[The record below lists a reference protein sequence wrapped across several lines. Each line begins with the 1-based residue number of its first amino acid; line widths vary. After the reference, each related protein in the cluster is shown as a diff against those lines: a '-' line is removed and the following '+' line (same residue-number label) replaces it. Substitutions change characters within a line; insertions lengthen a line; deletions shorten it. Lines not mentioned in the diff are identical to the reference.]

1 MQRTATLL
9 VLGLLMAGPALAQ
22 PDRVGQDV
30 VWARDIGSASITLD
44 GMLNEPEWASAE
56 TLQFRWNDPLGFPG
70 SGQFFE
76 TNPFGL
82 TDPADPTDATMYFL
96 RKGNDL
102 YIGMMAQDESVGGA
116 TSLWNFDGIIMAMT
130 NKANRPDD
138 FSELDDYSG
147 FGAVRAEFFYAWFH
161 PADTTDTGMVVPGID
176 PRGFSN
182 FFGVGFGDPMDAER
196 NEEAWDYAT
205 TVDGVANDDFNG
217 GSEFTPD
224 NGYTMEMRI
233 ALDSLGWSLSEPMAR
248 VPISLAVEDAD
259 YGWPQDPEQYVATR
273 TWWQSRWGNNYNE
286 GVAYV
291 AGDPSVTVS
300 SGPAPAYTEPEFTV
314 PSGLN
319 LPEVTVD
326 GMLDE
331 PAWDAIDPQFRL
343 QYQADADFLDANLP
357 GPVAQTNTFYFH
369 PDENPV
375 LDPTIGNISM
385 FYKGSRLY
393 IGLDTDD
400 QAINGSESENTRDGF
415 RLIIRS
421 RDSTI
426 AGLQYAAEHLRLDF
440 SIDSTGAVRFTNAPD
455 ELLVDGVVETGVS
468 FKGASTVA
476 DPSDIDTGYQMEVSI
491 DLSAIGYDG
500 DLESDGAQIYIA
512 LNYFDGDS
520 LEDDAQSYGTRTWIV
535 GERGNGAAI
544 YGYLDPATLVNTAAE
559 GAPGADVL
567 QIGATY
573 PNPSTGLTTLRYEL
587 SRAAEVT
594 VEVFDVLGRRVQRTD
609 GVARAAGVHEAT
621 VDGRALSAGAYVVR
635 VSLADGTTAT
645 GRMLIAR

>member
-9 VLGLLMAGPALAQ
+9 ALALLVAAPALAQ

-30 VWARDIGSASITLD
+30 VWARDVGSATIALDGTLD
-44 GMLNEPEWASAE
+44 EPEWAAAE
-56 TLQFRWNDPLGFPG
+56 SIRIQWDNPLGFPG

-82 TDPADPTDATMYFL
+82 EAPSDPTDATVYFL

-102 YIGMMAQDESVGGA
+102 YIGMEAQDASVGGA

-130 NKANRPDD
+130 NKANRPETFDD
-138 FSELDDYSG
+138 RDDYSG
-147 FGAVRAEFFYAWFH
+147 FGVVRSEFFYAWFH
-161 PADTTDTGMVVPGID
+161 PADTTDTGDVVPGID

-182 FFGVGFGDPMDAER
+182 FFGVGFGDPMDADR
-196 NEEAWDYAT
+196 SEEAWDYAT

-217 GSEFTPD
+217 NATATPD

-233 ALDSLGWSLSEPMAR
+233 ALDSLGWSLSDPMSR
-248 VPISLAVEDAD
+248 VPLSLAVEDAD
-259 YGWPQDPEQYVATR
+259 YAWPQDPAEYVTTR
-273 TWWQSRWGNNYNE
+273 TWWQGRWGNNYNE
-286 GVAYV
+286 GVAFV

-314 PSGLN
+314 PSGTN
-319 LPEVTVD
+319 VPEPTVD
-326 GMLDE
+326 GVLDE
-331 PAWDAIDPQFRL
+331 PAWGVVDPQFRL

-357 GPVAQTNTFYFH
+357 GVVAPTNTFYFH
-369 PDENPV
+369 PDANPV
-375 LDPTIGNISM
+375 LDPTVGNITM
-385 FYKGSRLY
+385 FYRGSKLY

-440 SIDSTGAVRFTNAPD
+440 SIDSTGSVRFTNAPE
-455 ELLVDGVVETGVS
+455 ELMEDGVVETGVS

-476 DPSDIDTGYQMEVSI
+476 DPTDIDTGYQMEVAI
-491 DLSAIGYDG
+491 DLSAIGYDE
-500 DLESDGAQIYIA
+500 DLESEGGQIYIA

-520 LEDDAQSYGTRTWIV
+520 LEDDAQSYGTRTWII
-535 GERGNGAAI
+535 GERSNGASL
-544 YGYLDPATLVNTAAE
+544 YGYLDPATLVDTAVE
-559 GAPGADVL
+559 GAPTPDALRLTGS
-567 QIGATY
+567 Y
-573 PNPSTGLTTLRYEL
+573 PNPTTGRAAVRYEL
-587 SRAAEVT
+587 ARASEVT
-594 VEVFDVLGRRVQRTD
+594 VEVFDVLGRRVQRVEA
-609 GVARAAGVHEAT
+609 GAQAAGPQQAT
-621 VDGRALSAGAYVVR
+621 IDGAALSAGAYVVR